1 MDFEKVKNG
10 GHFKYMVGFLNVIDV
25 ISSVQLHTFETG
37 EELIHMAQWLAQKKV
52 KISLHKKCAYWRRIL
67 ILQNEINFSQW
78 C

>member
-37 EELIHMAQWLAQKKV
+37 EELIHMAQ
-52 KISLHKKCAYWRRIL
+52 
-67 ILQNEINFSQW
+67 
-78 C
+78 